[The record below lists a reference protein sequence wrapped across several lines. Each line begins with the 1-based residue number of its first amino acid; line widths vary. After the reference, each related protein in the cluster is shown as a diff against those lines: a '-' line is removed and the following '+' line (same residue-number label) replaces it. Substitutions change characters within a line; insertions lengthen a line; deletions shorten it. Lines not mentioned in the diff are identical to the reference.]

1 MLRDSKKRLNGSPKT
16 TKRKQAKE
24 MSACGE
30 ANTTKQAQGSMKVKP
45 THRYIDFDSPELIEK
60 LHDALSDINKKIAKQ
75 SLLWMVLKSS
85 KC

>member
-1 MLRDSKKRLNGSPKT
+1 MQRLSGSPN
-16 TKRKQAKE
+16 TKRKQGKE

-30 ANTTKQAQGSMKVKP
+30 VNATKQAQGGLKIKP
-45 THRYIDFDSPELIEK
+45 NHRHIDFDSPELIEK

>member
-1 MLRDSKKRLNGSPKT
+1 MNRNDENARSGGQKMRPSHK
-16 TKRKQAKE
+16 
-24 MSACGE
+24 
-30 ANTTKQAQGSMKVKP
+30 
-45 THRYIDFDSPELIEK
+45 YIDFESPEFMEK

>member
-1 MLRDSKKRLNGSPKT
+1 MQRLSGSPKT
-16 TKRKQAKE
+16 TKRKQGKE

-30 ANTTKQAQGSMKVKP
+30 GNTTKQPQGSLKMKP
-45 THRYIDFDSPELIEK
+45 SHRYIDFESPEFIEK
-60 LHDALSDINKKIAKQ
+60 LHGALSDINKKIAKQ

>member
-1 MLRDSKKRLNGSPKT
+1 MQRLNGSPKT

-30 ANTTKQAQGSMKVKP
+30 GMKQAQGSLKVKP